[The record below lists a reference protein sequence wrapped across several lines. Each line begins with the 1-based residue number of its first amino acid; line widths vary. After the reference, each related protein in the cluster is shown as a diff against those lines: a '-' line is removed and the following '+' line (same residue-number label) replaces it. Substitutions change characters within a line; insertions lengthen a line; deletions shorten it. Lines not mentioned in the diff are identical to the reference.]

1 MVLWD
6 IIHCGRK
13 GTRMRMWYNWSHFV
27 PSQEAGREECL
38 SLLPHVVL
46 VIQPGTPALGVVR
59 PAVRVGGFSSVKPVG
74 LDPPPPLSHYHL
86 PVSPLGTTKLSI
98 VNVHLF
104 SLIKCT

>member
-13 GTRMRMWYNWSHFV
+13 GMRMRMWYNRSHFV
-27 PSQEAGREECL
+27 PCREAGREECL
-38 SLLPHVVL
+38 SLLPHVIL

-59 PAVRVGGFSSVKPVG
+59 PAGRVGGFSSVKPEG
-74 LDPPPPLSHYHL
+74 LDPALPLYHYHL
-86 PVSPLGTTKLSI
+86 PVSHLRTIKLSI
-98 VNVHLF
+98 VNVHLI